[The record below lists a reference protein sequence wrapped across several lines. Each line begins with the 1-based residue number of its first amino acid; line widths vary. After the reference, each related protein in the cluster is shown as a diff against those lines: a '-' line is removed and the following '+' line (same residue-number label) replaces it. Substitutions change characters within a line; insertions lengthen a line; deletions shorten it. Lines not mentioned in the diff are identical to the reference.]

1 MSGHTGDQSTMD
13 TALTREGSII
23 GTVSYMSP
31 EQAEGKRVDVRSDI
45 FSFGSVMYEML
56 TGRRA
61 FEGRSG
67 ISTLSSILRD
77 DVKPI
82 YQASPD
88 VPPLLEQI
96 VLRCLPKEPSAR
108 WQSMKEIEGAL
119 LTLQRQLDP
128 EGHFASPVPIAP
140 SSPVQPSAFQAAA
153 SAPGAIASV
162 STEAETS
169 FEIAQPLEKAQPP
182 ERAPMPS
189 VAVPVNGPTK
199 TDRPPTKAPNGVRQP
214 RIAPARVGPRRSG
227 TSPRMLVLILGLI
240 GCALVAG
247 AGIGAWYWWKS
258 HQAAAVAIA
267 TVPPSAAT
275 SSAPAPA
282 TATPAETPPA
292 TTSPSET
299 APVVPPASA
308 ANDASKAAKAKR
320 APKPKADKPVVVLPS
335 IPTPVAPPAT
345 PAPAPVATPAP
356 PPPAPPK
363 PLITTPVMVSDALP
377 FVVNLDEDVPVDASE
392 GQALRFTVTEGLLVG
407 DKTVIA
413 RGATVMGA
421 VMGESGKKRFLGIGG
436 HKLTFRL
443 TQAEAVDGRKLAVR
457 AIAGKSE
464 DGAAVR
470 SFETSKGSKSK
481 GYVAMQ
487 GSIYIAYIDGD
498 QIVAVRK

>member
-1 MSGHTGDQSTMD
+1 MEYISGKTLRDLTPAGGLDAGAGTAIRRANRERPHCCPLRWHHSSRPKAIQYHGDHVGPGQGARLRSRQVGGLRECPATPA
-13 TALTREGSII
+13 TRAPWIRALTREGSII

-82 YQASPD
+82 YQAAPD

-128 EGHFASPVPIAP
+128 QGHFASPVPIAA
-140 SSPVQPSAFQAAA
+140 SSPVLPSAFQAAA
-153 SAPGAIASV
+153 SAPGAMASV
-162 STEAETS
+162 STESEPS
-169 FEIAQPLEKAQPP
+169 FERAQPP

-189 VAVPVNGPTK
+189 VTVPVNGPTK
-199 TDRPPTKAPNGVRQP
+199 TDPTKTDPSKTGPATTPTKTDPAKTSGNRPPTKAPNGVRQP
-214 RIAPARVGPRRSG
+214 PIAPSRVGPRRSG

-267 TVPPSAAT
+267 SVASGGRNVLRAC
-275 SSAPAPA
+275 SSD
-282 TATPAETPPA
+282 
-292 TTSPSET
+292 S
-299 APVVPPASA
+299 
-308 ANDASKAAKAKR
+308 DASGNSSR
-320 APKPKADKPVVVLPS
+320 
-335 IPTPVAPPAT
+335 
-345 PAPAPVATPAP
+345 
-356 PPPAPPK
+356 
-363 PLITTPVMVSDALP
+363 SDASL
-377 FVVNLDEDVPVDASE
+377 
-392 GQALRFTVTEGLLVG
+392 
-407 DKTVIA
+407 
-413 RGATVMGA
+413 
-421 VMGESGKKRFLGIGG
+421 
-436 HKLTFRL
+436 
-443 TQAEAVDGRKLAVR
+443 
-457 AIAGKSE
+457 
-464 DGAAVR
+464 
-470 SFETSKGSKSK
+470 
-481 GYVAMQ
+481 
-487 GSIYIAYIDGD
+487 
-498 QIVAVRK
+498 